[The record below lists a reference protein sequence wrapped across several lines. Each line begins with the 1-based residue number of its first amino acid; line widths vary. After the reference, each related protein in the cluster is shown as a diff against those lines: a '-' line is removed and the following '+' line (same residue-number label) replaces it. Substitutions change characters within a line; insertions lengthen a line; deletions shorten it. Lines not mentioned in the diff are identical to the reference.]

1 MWLARKLVGDP
12 NLEFVAAPALAPPE
26 VTMDPQ
32 MIKNYEKELEVAQVT
47 IIKNYIWI
55 LFQHLTPVN
64 NEKTTWV

>member
-1 MWLARKLVGDP
+1 LWLARKLVGDP